1 MHWKTTKS
9 YIFESYVATVNFAAN
24 SDMHV
29 GAYRYVT
36 KSDENP
42 FIGNVLKKHPDLEI
56 ISTKYS
62 RAILANATFQKNY
75 LQLNEHSHQTKN
87 PKPEKIKKSD
97 VALFNFNIN
106 IKHELS

>member
-56 ISTKYS
+56 ISTTYS
-62 RAILANATFQKNY
+62 RAILVNATFQKNH
-75 LQLNEHSHQTKN
+75 LRLNEHSHQTKN
-87 PKPEKIKKSD
+87 PKPEKKFKK
-97 VALFNFNIN
+97 
-106 IKHELS
+106 